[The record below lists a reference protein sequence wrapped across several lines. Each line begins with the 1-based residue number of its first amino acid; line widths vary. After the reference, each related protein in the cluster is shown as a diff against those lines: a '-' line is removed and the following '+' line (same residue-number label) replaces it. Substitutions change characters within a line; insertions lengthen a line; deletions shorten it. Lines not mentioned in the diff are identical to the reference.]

1 MCLVDVDLTG
11 GGKGEGERNP
21 WVNNMN
27 NQNQVGNGGML
38 ASALALAEV
47 HPDFARLVVRG
58 AVRSLPLSQGEYY
71 PEGAYPEGPGYWGF
85 GTGIYNSPHPHP
97 HLNTPNSRTHSLHVI
112 SICRQRH
119 GHVRLSIGHRFRP
132 I

>member
-1 MCLVDVDLTG
+1 MPCCSTNAHPLALPITHVSCVSRLSIDV

-38 ASALALAEV
+38 ASALALAEI

-85 GTGIYNSPHPHP
+85 GTGIITY
-97 HLNTPNSRTHSLHVI
+97 PNSTLP
-112 SICRQRH
+112 QR
-119 GHVRLSIGHRFRP
+119 
-132 I
+132 

>member
-1 MCLVDVDLTG
+1 
-11 GGKGEGERNP
+11 
-21 WVNNMN
+21 MN

-38 ASALALAEV
+38 ASALALAER

-85 GTGIYNSPHPHP
+85 GTGAPHPP
-97 HLNTPNSRTHSLHVI
+97 YLNTHILLSNPFSPWKQHV
-112 SICRQRH
+112 
-119 GHVRLSIGHRFRP
+119 LSIP
-132 I
+132 LPY